1 MNEDSEFEF
10 FGCSCIVAS
19 TVDFSRRVPAQPTK
33 ANRGRETAR
42 YVSQHPSDIAPAHGY
57 AARSM
62 PTRTRTGPPQRRTPR
77 QGARILLPQQRR
89 HNACPS
95 ARADPRCD
103 QRGRRIRGFRMQL
116 HCRLRSCF
124 QRTSSLLLETRRYR
138 VAIAGR
144 SMAANP
150 RRCKG
155 RRTGAKHK
163 TGEQCPRFLSARWD
177 GPTMLFPEIQHIS
190 NRQGNARIP
199 MTAAPPKIRAGRRP
213 RGAPPCRGAER
224 APSTTARPTTT
235 SAHSA
240 SDMHTAQHHMGCRPA
255 SRRTVWV
262 TRPRQRRRVNWQ
274 SVPPRS
280 RIATQGQPRM

>member
-33 ANRGRETAR
+33 ANRGRETTR
-42 YVSQHPSDIAPAHGY
+42 YVTQHPSDIAPAHGY

-89 HNACPS
+89 HNAWPS

-103 QRGRRIRGFRMQL
+103 QRGRQIRGFRMQL
-116 HCRLRSCF
+116 PCRLRSCF

-150 RRCKG
+150 RRCNKG
-155 RRTGAKHK
+155 GGQGRSTKPASNAPVFCRHAGTG
-163 TGEQCPRFLSARWD
+163 
-177 GPTMLFPEIQHIS
+177 
-190 NRQGNARIP
+190 
-199 MTAAPPKIRAGRRP
+199 
-213 RGAPPCRGAER
+213 PPCFFQK
-224 APSTTARPTTT
+224 SNIYPTDK
-235 SAHSA
+235 A
-240 SDMHTAQHHMGCRPA
+240 
-255 SRRTVWV
+255 
-262 TRPRQRRRVNWQ
+262 TRVYQ
-274 SVPPRS
+274 
-280 RIATQGQPRM
+280 